1 MTLTNADIIRNM
13 TDEELNNFLW
23 TFKTNQLGLFFNHG
37 FAQTMNWPDQ
47 LAWLQQED
55 GFVIPETTVDPSM
68 VYGQDFKAKEETDG
82 GKGQDT
88 D

>member
-1 MTLTNADIIRNM
+1 MTLSNADIIRNM

-68 VYGQDFKAKEETDG
+68 VYGQDFKEKEETDG